1 MIRMTG
7 LRNQTYWQWRR
18 LSKIFGCAKIKSQLE
33 LVCFLKKN
41 VLKSTKCGRNSLF
54 WVCIAHFAHAVTTP
68 PHTGNNYCGPFT
80 RHRHLD
86 KEPVLTQDQ

>member
-1 MIRMTG
+1 MGYFT
-7 LRNQTYWQWRR
+7 QWRR
-18 LSKIFGCAKIKSQLE
+18 LGKIFGCAKIKSQLE

-68 PHTGNNYCGPFT
+68 LILP
-80 RHRHLD
+80 
-86 KEPVLTQDQ
+86 K